1 MNYNVKKIKK
11 LKNSLYEIDLEKK
24 QIVLYEEI
32 VIKYDLLLKKTIS
45 DYILKKI
52 VIANNKIECYQQSLD
67 FLEKKKKTEYEVVT
81 YLKEKNFDEETI
93 KETIERLR
101 SLKLVDDLDYAKRY
115 INYVV
120 SYRLTGPRKIRK
132 TLLTHGISEDLS
144 NSILTKY
151 ADEVWYDKIRTIINK
166 KLEKDKRRSNLE
178 FRQNMLAELVY
189 YGYPKIYVVH
199 VLKDMDTDH
208 DKEAIKN
215 QFEFLYK
222 KYVRKYEG
230 HELKFHLKRRLSE
243 DGFNYGDI
251 KEVMDD
257 FFGE

>member
-1 MNYNVKKIKK
+1 MNYTVKKIKK

-52 VIANNKIECYQQSLD
+52 VIANKKVECYQKSLN
-67 FLEKKKKTEYEVVT
+67 FLEKKKKTEYEVET
-81 YLKEKNFDEETI
+81 YLKEENFDEETI

-151 ADEVWYDKIRTIINK
+151 EDEVWY
-166 KLEKDKRRSNLE
+166 DKRRSNLE
-178 FRQNMLAELVY
+178 FRQNMIAELVY

-199 VLKDMDTDH
+199 VLEDMDTNH

-222 KYVRKYEG
+222 KYARKYEG
-230 HELKFHLKRRLSE
+230 YELKFRLKRRLSE
-243 DGFNYGDI
+243 DGFNYGNI

>member
-52 VIANNKIECYQQSLD
+52 VIANNKVECYQKSLG
-67 FLEKKKKTEYEVVT
+67 FLEKKKKTEYEVEN
-81 YLKEKNFDEETI
+81 YLKKENFDEETI

-132 TLLTHGISEDLS
+132 VQCQVVLVEPKT
-144 NSILTKY
+144 N
-151 ADEVWYDKIRTIINK
+151 DK
-166 KLEKDKRRSNLE
+166 
-178 FRQNMLAELVY
+178 
-189 YGYPKIYVVH
+189 
-199 VLKDMDTDH
+199 
-208 DKEAIKN
+208 
-215 QFEFLYK
+215 
-222 KYVRKYEG
+222 
-230 HELKFHLKRRLSE
+230 
-243 DGFNYGDI
+243 
-251 KEVMDD
+251 
-257 FFGE
+257 